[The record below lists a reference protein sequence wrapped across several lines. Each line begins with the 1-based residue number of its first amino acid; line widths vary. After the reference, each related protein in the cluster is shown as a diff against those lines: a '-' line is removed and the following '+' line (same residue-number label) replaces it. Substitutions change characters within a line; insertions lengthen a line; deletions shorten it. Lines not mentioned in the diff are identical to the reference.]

1 MLRKMTHHLWKAN
14 KKMARIPPVNATGTH
29 DYLPRDLVRRNHVFA
44 LLRETFERYGYEP
57 LETPAIENTNVLEGK
72 YGDEG
77 EKLLFRI
84 LKRGRSL
91 ESAASTLNG
100 AVDRT
105 AGDLSRTLSDEALRY
120 DLTVPLARVI
130 AAHQNKVLLPF
141 RRYQMQPV
149 WRADRPQQGRFREFY
164 QCDVDCVGSASV
176 TVEAEMLA
184 MVNEVFERLGF
195 QRFVIRVNHRALLAA
210 LLESESVAPE
220 LYTGAL
226 VVIDKLDKLG
236 PDGVRSE
243 LESLGAPSAV
253 AARLIGAISVTG
265 APDEVVEQ
273 LSHKTRLGESVAGA
287 AALRDLAK
295 LFGYLRD
302 LGVPAERYAFDVATV
317 RGLSYYTGI
326 IYETFA
332 EGAPVGSL
340 CSGGRYDE
348 LIGQFTGRDLPCV
361 GVSFGIDRM
370 FTAMDLLGLGA
381 EAPETATQ
389 ALVTLLGPEN
399 VAVSFAAAMALR
411 KAGVR
416 TEVFADESKA
426 LKAQISFADK
436 KGIPLLIVVGDDERA
451 EGNVTLRDLR
461 ARQQETLP
469 LNRLAARARELLGLD
484 ALEGHGT
491 SISEIC

>member
-1 MLRKMTHHLWKAN
+1 
-14 KKMARIPPVNATGTH
+14 MARIPPVNATGTH

-44 LLRETFERYGYEP
+44 LLRETFERYGFEP

-72 YGDEG
+72 YGEEG

-91 ESAASTLNG
+91 ESAASALDDGT
-100 AVDRT
+100 ART
-105 AGDLSRTLSDEALRY
+105 AGALSRALSDEALRY
-120 DLTVPLARVI
+120 DLTVPFARVI
-130 AAHQNKVLLPF
+130 AAQQGKLLLPF

-184 MVNEVFERLGF
+184 MVSEVFERLGF
-195 QRFVIRVNHRALLAA
+195 QRFVIHVNHRALLAA
-210 LLESESVAPE
+210 LLESEGVAPE
-220 LYTGAL
+220 LRAGVL
-226 VVIDKLDKLG
+226 VVIDKLDKIG
-236 PDGVRSE
+236 PDGVKSE
-243 LESLGAPSAV
+243 LESLGVP
-253 AARLIGAISVTG
+253 AAIAERLMIATSITG
-265 APDEVVEQ
+265 APDAVVEQ
-273 LSHKTRLGESVAGA
+273 LGQRTKLGESATGV
-287 AALRDLAK
+287 AALNDLRR

-302 LGVPAERYAFDVATV
+302 LGVPNERYAFDVATV

-326 IYETFA
+326 IYETIA

-361 GVSFGIDRM
+361 GVSFGIDRI
-370 FTAMDLLGLGA
+370 FTAMDLLGIGA
-381 EAPETATQ
+381 EAPVTATQ
-389 ALVTLLGPEN
+389 ALVTLLGAEN
-399 VAVSFAAAMALR
+399 IAASFAAAMTLR
-411 KAGVR
+411 AADVR
-416 TEVFADESKA
+416 TEVYADEAKA

-436 KGIPLLIVVGDDERA
+436 KGIPLLIVVGDDERGA
-451 EGNVTLRDLR
+451 GTVTLRDLR

-469 LNRLAARARELLGLD
+469 LNQLAARAREILALD
-484 ALEGHGT
+484 APGGHGT

>member
-1 MLRKMTHHLWKAN
+1 
-14 KKMARIPPVNATGTH
+14 MARIPPVNATGTH

-44 LLRETFERYGYEP
+44 LLRETFERYGFEP

-72 YGDEG
+72 YGEEG

-91 ESAASTLNG
+91 ESAASKLDG
-100 AVDRT
+100 ATERT
-105 AGDLSRTLSDEALRY
+105 AGALSRTLTDEALRY
-120 DLTVPLARVI
+120 DLTVPFARVI
-130 AAHQNKVLLPF
+130 AAQQGKLLLPF

-184 MVNEVFERLGF
+184 MVSEVFERLGF
-195 QRFVIRVNHRALLAA
+195 SRFVIRVNHRALLAA
-210 LLESESVAPE
+210 LLESEGVAAE
-220 LYTGAL
+220 LRTGML
-226 VVIDKLDKLG
+226 VAIDKLDKIG
-236 PDGVRSE
+236 ANGVMIE
-243 LESLGAPSAV
+243 LEGLGVPAPV
-253 AARLIGAISVTG
+253 AERLLIAIGITG
-265 APDEVVEQ
+265 APETVVEQ
-273 LSHKTRLGESVAGA
+273 LSQKTKLRENAAGV
-287 AALRDLAK
+287 AALDDLRH

-302 LGVPAERYAFDVATV
+302 LGVPDGRYAFDVSTV

-326 IYETFA
+326 IYETIA

-370 FTAMDLLGLGA
+370 FTAMDLLGIGS
-381 EAPETATQ
+381 ESPVTATQ
-389 ALVTLLGPEN
+389 ALVTLLGNEN
-399 VAVSFAAAMALR
+399 IAASFAAAQALR
-411 KAGVR
+411 TAGVR

-436 KGIPLLIVVGDDERA
+436 KGIPLLVVVGDDERTA
-451 EGNVTLRDLR
+451 GNVTLRDLR
-461 ARQQETLP
+461 ARQQETLS
-469 LNRLAARARELLGLD
+469 LNRLATRAREILGLD
-484 ALEGHGT
+484 ALEDHGT

>member
-1 MLRKMTHHLWKAN
+1 
-14 KKMARIPPVNATGTH
+14 MARIPPVNATGTH

-44 LLRETFERYGYEP
+44 LLRETFERYGFEP

-72 YGDEG
+72 YGEEG
-77 EKLLFRI
+77 ERLLFRI

-91 ESAASTLNG
+91 ESAAGKLDAATE
-100 AVDRT
+100 RT
-105 AGDLSRTLSDEALRY
+105 AGALSRTFSDEALRY
-120 DLTVPLARVI
+120 DLTVPFARVI
-130 AAHQNKVLLPF
+130 AAQQGKLLLPF

-184 MVNEVFERLGF
+184 MVSEVFERLGF
-195 QRFVIRVNHRALLAA
+195 SRFVIRVNHRALLAA
-210 LLESESVAPE
+210 LLESEGVAAE
-220 LYTGAL
+220 LRTGVLLA
-226 VVIDKLDKLG
+226 IDKLDKIG
-236 PDGVRSE
+236 ADGVRTE
-243 LESLGAPSAV
+243 LEGVGVPEMV
-253 AARLIGAISVTG
+253 AERLMVSIGITG
-265 APDEVVEQ
+265 APEAVVEQ
-273 LSHKTRLGESVAGA
+273 LSQQTKLGENAVGVT
-287 AALRDLAK
+287 ALADLRN

-302 LGVPAERYAFDVATV
+302 LGVPDGRYTFDVSTV

-326 IYETFA
+326 IYETIA

-361 GVSFGIDRM
+361 GVSFGLDRM
-370 FTAMDLLGLGA
+370 FTAMDLLGLDA
-381 EAPETATQ
+381 EVPVTATQ
-389 ALVTLLGPEN
+389 ALVTLLGGEN
-399 VAVSFAAAMALR
+399 VAASFDAAQALR
-411 KAGVR
+411 AADVR
-416 TEVFADESKA
+416 TEVYADESKA

-436 KGIPLLIVVGDDERA
+436 KGIPLLIVVGDDERTA
-451 EGNVTLRDLR
+451 GNVTLRDLR

-469 LNRLAARARELLGLD
+469 LSRLAARAREILGLD
-484 ALEGHGT
+484 ALEGHRT

>member
-1 MLRKMTHHLWKAN
+1 
-14 KKMARIPPVNATGTH
+14 MARIPPVNATGTH

-72 YGDEG
+72 YGEEG

-91 ESAASTLNG
+91 ESAASVFDDGT
-100 AVDRT
+100 ART
-105 AGDLSRTLSDEALRY
+105 AGALSRALSDEALRY
-120 DLTVPLARVI
+120 DLTVPFARVI
-130 AAHQNKVLLPF
+130 AAQQGKLLLPF

-184 MVNEVFERLGF
+184 MVSEVFNRLGF
-195 QRFVIRVNHRALLAA
+195 TRFVIRVNHRALLAA
-210 LLESESVAPE
+210 LLESEGVAPE
-220 LYTGAL
+220 LRAGVL
-226 VVIDKLDKLG
+226 VVIDKLDKIG
-236 PDGVRSE
+236 PDDVRSE
-243 LESLGAPSAV
+243 LESLGVP
-253 AARLIGAISVTG
+253 AAIAERLMIATRITG
-265 APDEVVEQ
+265 APDAVVEQ
-273 LSHKTRLGESVAGA
+273 LGQQTKLGESAIGV
-287 AALRDLAK
+287 AALNDLRR

-302 LGVPAERYAFDVATV
+302 LGVPEGRYTFDIATV

-326 IYETFA
+326 ICEFFA
-332 EGAPVGSL
+332 EDAPIGSL
-340 CSGGRYDE
+340 GAGGRYDE

-361 GVSFGIDRM
+361 GVSFGLDRI

-381 EAPETATQ
+381 EIPLTATQ
-389 ALVTLLGPEN
+389 ALVTLLGPGN
-399 VAVSFAAAMALR
+399 VAASFAAAMKLR
-411 KAGVR
+411 AADVR
-416 TEVFADESKA
+416 TEVYADEAKA

-451 EGNVTLRDLR
+451 AGTVTLRDLR

-469 LNRLAARARELLGLD
+469 LNQLAARAREILGLD
-484 ALEGHGT
+484 ALGGHGT

>member
-1 MLRKMTHHLWKAN
+1 M
-14 KKMARIPPVNATGTH
+14 
-29 DYLPRDLVRRNHVFA
+29 RRNHVFA
-44 LLRETFERYGYEP
+44 LLRETFERYGFEP
-57 LETPAIENTNVLEGK
+57 LETPSIENTNVLEGK
-72 YGDEG
+72 YGEEG
-77 EKLLFRI
+77 ERLLFRI

-91 ESAASTLNG
+91 ESAAEKLDG
-100 AVDRT
+100 ATERT
-105 AGDLSRTLSDEALRY
+105 AGALSRLLSDEALRY
-120 DLTVPLARVI
+120 DLTVPFARVI
-130 AAHQNKVLLPF
+130 AAQQGKLLLPF

-184 MVNEVFERLGF
+184 MVSEVFERLGF

-210 LLESESVAPE
+210 LLESEGVAAQ
-220 LYTGAL
+220 LRADVL
-226 VVIDKLDKLG
+226 VAIDKLDKIG
-236 PDGVRSE
+236 ADGVRAE
-243 LESLGAPSAV
+243 LTGLGAPADAV
-253 AARLIGAISVTG
+253 DRLMVAIGITG
-265 APDEVVEQ
+265 APEAVVEQ
-273 LSHKTRLGESVAGA
+273 LSQNTRLGENAVGV
-287 AALRDLAK
+287 AALDDLRH

-302 LGVPAERYAFDVATV
+302 LEVPDGRYAFDVSTV

-326 IYETFA
+326 IYETYA

-381 EAPETATQ
+381 EIPVTATQ

-399 VAVSFAAAMALR
+399 IAASFAAATALR
-411 KAGVR
+411 GAGVD
-416 TEVFADESKA
+416 TEVFADEAKA
-426 LKAQISFADK
+426 LKAQIGFADK

-451 EGNVTLRDLR
+451 AGTVTLRDLR
-461 ARQQETLP
+461 ARRQETLP
-469 LNRLAARARELLGLD
+469 LNRLATRARALLGLD
-484 ALEGHGT
+484 T
-491 SISEIC
+491 SGSDG

>member
-1 MLRKMTHHLWKAN
+1 
-14 KKMARIPPVNATGTH
+14 MARIPPVNATGTH

-44 LLRETFERYGYEP
+44 LLRETFERYGFEP

-72 YGDEG
+72 YGEEG

-91 ESAASTLNG
+91 ESAAEKLVG
-100 AVDRT
+100 ATERT
-105 AGDLSRTLSDEALRY
+105 ASALSRTLSDEALRY

-130 AAHQNKVLLPF
+130 AAQQGKLLLPF

-184 MVNEVFERLGF
+184 MVSEVFERLGF
-195 QRFVIRVNHRALLAA
+195 RRFVIRVNHRALLAA
-210 LLESESVAPE
+210 LLESEGVATE
-220 LYTGAL
+220 LRTGVL
-226 VVIDKLDKLG
+226 VAIDKLDKIG
-236 PDGVRSE
+236 ADGVMTE
-243 LESLGAPSAV
+243 LEGLGVPTPVAERLMVAV
-253 AARLIGAISVTG
+253 GITG
-265 APDEVVEQ
+265 APEAVVEQ
-273 LSHKTRLGESVAGA
+273 LGQRSNLGENAVGV
-287 AALRDLAK
+287 AALDDLRN
-295 LFGYLRD
+295 LFSYLRD
-302 LGVPAERYAFDVATV
+302 LGVPDGRYTFDVSTV

-326 IYETFA
+326 IYETIA

-370 FTAMDLLGLGA
+370 FTAMDLLGLDA
-381 EAPETATQ
+381 EVSVTATQ
-389 ALVTLLGPEN
+389 ALVTVLGAEN
-399 VAVSFAAAMALR
+399 IAASFAAAQALR
-411 KAGVR
+411 AADVR
-416 TEVFADESKA
+416 TEVYADESKA
-426 LKAQISFADK
+426 LKAQIGFADK
-436 KGIPLLIVVGDDERA
+436 KGIPLLIVVGDDERTV
-451 EGNVTLRDLR
+451 GTVTLRDLR

-469 LNRLAARARELLGLD
+469 LNRLAARAREILGLD
-484 ALEGHGT
+484 ALEDRGT